1 VVFEIE
7 PKVLDIDGDGQNEL
21 IVASMNRGLVSR
33 VSPGIGGGGQS
44 GLVVFKHKQNRFVN
58 GTLGG
63 QVQGHIQGLD
73 IDSERVL
80 MVVSKS
86 STIFKHGGKSELL
99 YFDLQQ

>member
-1 VVFEIE
+1 
-7 PKVLDIDGDGQNEL
+7 
-21 IVASMNRGLVSR
+21 
-33 VSPGIGGGGQS
+33 
-44 GLVVFKHKQNRFVN
+44 VVFKHKQNRFVN